1 MTLQKRQQIT
11 SWRETRETICIWA
24 SDWLIEKNSEE
35 NKKNLYHFFFLHCFS
50 TDQSEAEL
58 LYFCSLF
65 FSVKKPF
72 QKKNTLIALK
82 VE

>member
-1 MTLQKRQQIT
+1 VKKINIFFTL
-11 SWRETRETICIWA
+11 
-24 SDWLIEKNSEE
+24 
-35 NKKNLYHFFFLHCFS
+35 FP

-72 QKKNTLIALK
+72 QKTKMFTRR
-82 VE
+82 